1 MAKQGMKKWYRNRNG
16 NGNGTLYKKFDGMG
30 LVKILFTNLA
40 RDDSGFLPACTV
52 ITIHN
57 EIGISLFNSLVD
69 QVVVLSFVV
78 LLVNKIRLP

>member
-1 MAKQGMKKWYRNRNG
+1 MG
-16 NGNGTLYKKFDGMG
+16 NETLYKKVDSMG
-30 LVKILFTNLA
+30 LVKILFTNIA
-40 RDDSGFLPACTV
+40 RDDSGFLPTCTV
-52 ITIHN
+52 MTIHN